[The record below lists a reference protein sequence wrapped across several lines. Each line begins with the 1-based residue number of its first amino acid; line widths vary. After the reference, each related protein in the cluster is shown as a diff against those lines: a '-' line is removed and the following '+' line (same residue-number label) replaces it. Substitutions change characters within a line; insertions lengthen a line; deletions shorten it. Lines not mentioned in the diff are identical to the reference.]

1 MLTGNWGGGMTT
13 EPIQE
18 PMFLNKQFKLR
29 AREHIIDALTL
40 FMNHL
45 TGDKITLQMVLLRSS

>member
-1 MLTGNWGGGMTT
+1 MTT

-29 AREHIIDALTL
+29 AQEHIDALTL

>member
-1 MLTGNWGGGMTT
+1 MTT

-29 AREHIIDALTL
+29 AQEHIIDALTL